1 MSCSTPPHQC
11 LTKLRLSISGRCANY
26 FSHVSGQCF
35 VKTALIS
42 LVGCSQ
48 LLFCS
53 FNLLLQI
60 SWKWRHEHD
69 SIFICLGCLCC
80 TLQQCHAVFVM
91 DHKIA
96 RSRMHGLVFSISL
109 ISCLCML
116 SEDYIRTQHR
126 TPVAG
131 ASVSLN
137 DIKMQYY
144 SIAQKRF
151 KFTAAGRYRFN
162 FP

>member
-1 MSCSTPPHQC
+1 
-11 LTKLRLSISGRCANY
+11 
-26 FSHVSGQCF
+26 
-35 VKTALIS
+35 
-42 LVGCSQ
+42 
-48 LLFCS
+48 
-53 FNLLLQI
+53 
-60 SWKWRHEHD
+60 
-69 SIFICLGCLCC
+69 
-80 TLQQCHAVFVM
+80 
-91 DHKIA
+91 
-96 RSRMHGLVFSISL
+96 
-109 ISCLCML
+109 ML